1 MQGSYAVQLI
11 EWGKRVYVNS
21 KRDDALYI
29 LGSFP
34 PTLPKTILVSHDLC
48 YFLPACLWFDF
59 EATILQMNS

>member
-34 PTLPKTILVSHDLC
+34 PTLPKTMLVSHDLC
-48 YFLPACLWFDF
+48 DLLPACL
-59 EATILQMNS
+59 